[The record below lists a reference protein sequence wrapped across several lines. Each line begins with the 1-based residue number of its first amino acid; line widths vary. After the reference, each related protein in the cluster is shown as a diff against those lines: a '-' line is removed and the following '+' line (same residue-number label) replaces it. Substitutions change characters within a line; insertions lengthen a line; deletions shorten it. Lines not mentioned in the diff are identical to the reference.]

1 MRRRRVTY
9 RPSKAQGAFG
19 MVWGGIFVLIGLVV
33 VIPTFGPFGILWTL
47 MAVGITVMN
56 GLHAFGKKYVGP
68 EIRIED
74 EEGYGENPQ
83 SFEGTAPSSP
93 TPETHDHIPSTALDA
108 KDRLEQLKS
117 LKEAGLLTQEEYD
130 RKRKQIVDQL

>member
-1 MRRRRVTY
+1 MARRRVTY

-47 MAVGITVMN
+47 AALGITVMN

-74 EEGYGENPQ
+74 EEDGGEPPAVR
-83 SFEGTAPSSP
+83 ECAPSSP
-93 TPETHDHIPSTALDA
+93 APESHGHIPSTALDA
-108 KDRLEQLKS
+108 RERLEQLNT
-117 LKEAGLLTQEEYD
+117 LREAGLITREEYD
-130 RKRKQIVDQL
+130 QKRKEILSQL

>member
-19 MVWGGIFVLIGLVV
+19 LVWGGIFVLIGLVV
-33 VIPTFGPFGILWTL
+33 VIPLFGPFGILWTL
-47 MAVGITVMN
+47 AAVGITVMN
-56 GLHAFGKKYVGP
+56 GLHAFGKTYVGP
-68 EIRIED
+68 EIHIED
-74 EEGYGENPQ
+74 EEGTEEVRPT
-83 SFEGTAPSSP
+83 EPSSP
-93 TPETHDHIPSTALDA
+93 APETHDHIPSTALDA

-130 RKRKQIVDQL
+130 WKRKQILDQL

>member
-33 VIPTFGPFGILWTL
+33 VIPTFGAVGILWTL
-47 MAVGITVMN
+47 AALGITVMN

-74 EEGYGENPQ
+74 EED
-83 SFEGTAPSSP
+83 EGPKEDQAPSP
-93 TPETHDHIPSTALDA
+93 APEGHDHVPSTALDA
-108 KDRLEQLKS
+108 RERLEQLES
-117 LKEAGLLTQEEYD
+117 LKAAGLITREEYEE
-130 RKRKQIVDQL
+130 KRKEILAGL